1 MNRAFVNLVQI
12 LPENQRNGT
21 ISAEKFSQ
29 LLSTLEIFMIKKY
42 CLRNYLDSY
51 KEVIND
57 FVVSLEDEQKL
68 KMKGA
73 PSRRETKIMKE
84 SESESEIE
92 FIGKLKSFR
101 DQEFI
106 NIKNPEY
113 ILSLLAEDSLMH
125 MI

>member
-1 MNRAFVNLVQI
+1 M
-12 LPENQRNGT
+12 
-21 ISAEKFSQ
+21 
-29 LLSTLEIFMIKKY
+29 
-42 CLRNYLDSY
+42 
-51 KEVIND
+51 
-57 FVVSLEDEQKL
+57 VSLEDEQKL
-68 KMKGA
+68 KSRGA
-73 PSRRETKIMKE
+73 TSRRVTKIMKE